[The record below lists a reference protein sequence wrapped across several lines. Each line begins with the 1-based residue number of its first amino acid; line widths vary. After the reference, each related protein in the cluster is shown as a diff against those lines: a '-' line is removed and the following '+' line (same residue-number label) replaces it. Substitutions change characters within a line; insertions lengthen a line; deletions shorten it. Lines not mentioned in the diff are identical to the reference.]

1 MKKKVSV
8 GIQWIIYA
16 MPLNDDDFRLRL
28 AAIADPTLLC
38 DILDISSE
46 DLIEA
51 FEDKIEERIQ
61 TLKDVFDIDMEE
73 CFMYDD

>member
-1 MKKKVSV
+1 VKKRVSV
-8 GIQWIIYA
+8 GIQWIIYV

-38 DILDISSE
+38 DILNISSE

>member
-1 MKKKVSV
+1 
-8 GIQWIIYA
+8 

>member
-1 MKKKVSV
+1 MKKRVSV

-46 DLIEA
+46 DLIA
-51 FEDKIEERIQ
+51 LLDNRR
-61 TLKDVFDIDMEE
+61 TNTNLKRRFR
-73 CFMYDD
+73 Y

>member
-1 MKKKVSV
+1 
-8 GIQWIIYA
+8 

-61 TLKDVFDIDMEE
+61 TLKDVFDIDIEE

>member
-1 MKKKVSV
+1 MKKRVSV
-8 GIQWIIYA
+8 GIQWIIYV

>member
-1 MKKKVSV
+1 
-8 GIQWIIYA
+8 

-38 DILDISSE
+38 DILNISSE

>member
-1 MKKKVSV
+1 VKKRVSV
-8 GIQWIIYA
+8 GIQWIIYV

>member
-1 MKKKVSV
+1 MKKRVSV
-8 GIQWIIYA
+8 GIQWIIYV

-38 DILDISSE
+38 DILNISSE